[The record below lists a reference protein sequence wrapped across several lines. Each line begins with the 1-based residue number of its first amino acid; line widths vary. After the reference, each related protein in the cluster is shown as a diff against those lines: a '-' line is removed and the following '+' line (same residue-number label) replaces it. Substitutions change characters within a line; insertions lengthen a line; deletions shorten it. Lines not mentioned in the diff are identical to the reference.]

1 MALPKQVQ
9 RQIEEVE
16 ELERQMQ
23 APVDKDKDTPKMEV
37 VSEDGQTTE
46 TEEENTE
53 DLDVAASAEDETPTQ
68 PNEPETSEVDWEH
81 KYHRLQG
88 KYDAEVPRLH
98 QQLKD
103 LAAQLEDLREQAKK
117 PAEKPED
124 TVVEKLVT
132 DADVEEYG
140 KEFIDLQ
147 RRIAKE
153 AIQGDLA
160 ALKAENAKLK
170 AELDQTGSQVGE
182 VSFEAR
188 LHRLVP
194 DFADINNNPEWIEW
208 LDTVDPIIRAPR
220 RAVAQ
225 DAFNRGD
232 AEAVAHYVSL
242 FRGNEGAAP
251 VKPDRS
257 SELKRQV
264 QPSKT
269 VSSNAPVSQKGRTYS
284 SADIDGMF
292 RKITEYSSRQQFD
305 KATKLEAE
313 IDAAFREGR
322 VQV

>member
-9 RQIEEVE
+9 KSIEEVE
-16 ELERQMQ
+16 ELEKQMQ
-23 APVDKDKDTPKMEV
+23 APVGKVEDEESDT
-37 VSEDGQTTE
+37 EDGQTTE
-46 TEEENTE
+46 ADNEATE
-53 DLDVAASAEDETPTQ
+53 DEVVAEGEEQTPPQST
-68 PNEPETSEVDWEH
+68 EPEASKDAWEH

-98 QQLKD
+98 QQLKE
-103 LAAQLEDLREQAKK
+103 LSAQLEELRAK
-117 PAEKPED
+117 AEKPVEK
-124 TVVEKLVT
+124 VEEAVAEKLVT

-170 AELDQTGSQVGE
+170 AALDQTGNQVGE
-182 VSFEAR
+182 VSFESR

-194 DFADINNNPEWIEW
+194 DFAQINNDPEWVAW

-242 FRGNEGAAP
+242 FRGDANIEP

-269 VSSNAPVSQKGRTYS
+269 VASSAPASQKGRTYS
-284 SADIDGMF
+284 NADIDRM
-292 RKITEYSSRQQFD
+292 FD
-305 KATKLEAE
+305 KVVELNSRSKFDEAKKLEAE
-313 IDAAFREGR
+313 IDSAFREGR
-322 VQV
+322 VAI